1 MLTLPQF
8 SVIDPAADL
17 SLLTPE
23 ELRAAAGLPAGDT
36 SQDDA
41 LAEYGEQVAAEI
53 ASDCAITAD
62 GVNPPTLRAEHVL
75 DVYRLDCP
83 EKGLLLS
90 RKHVSEV
97 TSVTESGVL
106 LATSDWRLNAETG
119 KLLRLVNDADAC
131 WPAKKIEIEYVAGF
145 DIIPTELKAE
155 AAARLHVKYSA
166 GPSGTR
172 DPLVRSERVEIPG
185 VETRQID
192 YQVSDLARSSGS
204 DDLLPPDSERRLR
217 RFMMQPWVG

>member
-41 LAEYGEQVAAEI
+41 LAVYGEQVAAEI

-62 GVNPPTLRAEHVL
+62 GINPPTLRSEHVL
-75 DVYRLDCP
+75 DVYRLDYS

-90 RKHVSEV
+90 RKHVSAV
-97 TSVTESGVL
+97 VSVTENGIIL
-106 LATSDWRLNAETG
+106 EPTDWRLNAETG
-119 KLLRLVNDADAC
+119 RLVRLVNDADAC
-131 WPAKKIEIEYVAGF
+131 WSARKIEIEYTAGF
-145 DIIPTELKAE
+145 DLIPAELKAE
-155 AAARLHVKYSA
+155 AASRVQVKHSE
-166 GPSGTR
+166 GSR
-172 DPLVRSERVEIPG
+172 DPLARSIRTDIPDVES
-185 VETRQID
+185 RQVD
-192 YQVSDLARSSGS
+192 YQVGGLSRLMGEGLA
-204 DDLLPPDSERRLR
+204 PESERRLR
-217 RFMMQPWVG
+217 RFMTQSMVG

>member
-8 SVIDPAADL
+8 SVILPAADL

-23 ELRAAAGLPAGDT
+23 ELRAAAGLPVGDT

-41 LAEYGEQVAAEI
+41 LAAYGEQVAAEI
-53 ASDCAITAD
+53 ASDCAITSD
-62 GVNPPTLRAEHVL
+62 GVHPPTLRSESVL
-75 DVYRLDCP
+75 DVYRLDYP

-97 TSVTESGVL
+97 TLVTEDGIVL
-106 LATSDWRLNAETG
+106 ETTDWRLNAETG
-119 KLLRLVNDADAC
+119 KLLRLVNDGDAS
-131 WPAKKIEIEYVAGF
+131 WSARKIEVEYTAGF
-145 DIIPTELKAE
+145 DIIPAELKAE
-155 AAARLHVKYSA
+155 ASARLYVKYSA
-166 GPSGTR
+166 GSGTR
-172 DPLVRSERVEIPG
+172 DPLVRSERIEIPG